1 MPDTATTPP
10 RFTHLIS
17 DCDGVLIDSEAVA
30 LQALLELLGP
40 RLPNLPEGVT
50 LQGLIEPRLGQRL
63 VPLMQDIYKE
73 LGLPQL
79 PADDIMAIGNAVDA
93 ACDAQL
99 RAVPGV
105 AQALAQARLDQALQG
120 DAFGQVRQARRQQF
134 QQRLQGHGFA
144 VDQHAIAVADQM
156 GKAQWGGGGIR
167 HGLSRRQR

>member
-30 LQALLELLGP
+30 LQALLELLAP
-40 RLPNLPEGVT
+40 RLPNLPDGVT

-93 ACDAQL
+93 A
-99 RAVPGV
+99 
-105 AQALAQARLDQALQG
+105 
-120 DAFGQVRQARRQQF
+120 
-134 QQRLQGHGFA
+134 
-144 VDQHAIAVADQM
+144 
-156 GKAQWGGGGIR
+156 
-167 HGLSRRQR
+167 